1 MKRGVVVG
9 ELWATRKAEGLVGS
23 RLKLVAL
30 LPGRS
35 SVEPPPNRSA
45 PSTSPDLPELPNL
58 PALGAASLVVAVDTL
73 DARDGQQVLVAFG
86 SGARNVLMPGPHNRH
101 VLCDAAVAL
110 LIDGDADDRTEP
122 TNDPTSDPASD
133 PDAYPVLKDPAGRV
147 GQTGA
152 T

>member
-35 SVEPPPNRSA
+35 SPGPSPNRADRAA
-45 PSTSPDLPELPNL
+45 PAAPPDRAGLPGLDH
-58 PALGAASLVVAVDTL
+58 ASLVVAVDTL

-86 SGARNVLMPGPHNRH
+86 SGARNVLVPGPHNRH

-110 LIDGDADDRTEP
+110 LIDGDSED
-122 TNDPTSDPASD
+122 ASD
-133 PDAYPVLKDPAGRV
+133 AEDNDTAAGRA